1 MSLIVYPYKY
11 DPSTGKREDLTKDSQ
26 SAGFEAW
33 RTQVWGSE
41 VVRSLHCQLL
51 PSLEKGDIY
60 AEGADLDQLETEAL
74 LLLQQ
79 VDLIATRTRTREDC
93 LPNRGEGP
101 DIRIGTIDEESA
113 VSLGG
118 IKQEGATP
126 LRDRLRNILA
136 AVRTARELGEGHG
149 GVYIG

>member
-1 MSLIVYPYKY
+1 MSLIVYPYKR
-11 DPSTGKREDLTKDSQ
+11 DPSTGKMEDLTKDSQ

-33 RTQVWGSE
+33 RAQVWGSE

-60 AEGADLDQLETEAL
+60 AEGADLDQLEAEAL

-79 VDLIATRTRTREDC
+79 VNLIASRTRTMEYRLLD
-93 LPNRGEGP
+93 RGEGP
-101 DIRIGTIDEESA
+101 DIRVGTIDEESA
-113 VSLGG
+113 ISLGV
-118 IKQEGATP
+118 IKQEGANP

-136 AVRTARELGEGHG
+136 AVRAARELGEGHG